1 MSNDPSQSPLT
12 QADLDRLLSHNLF
25 KQTQSVKGILWMSF
39 LRGVTFGFGS
49 VLGATVVVYL
59 VAQTLAQIEFITIVG
74 DWINA
79 LLRELDGR

>member
-39 LRGVTFGFGS
+39 SARCDLWVWLCAGGDCGGLFSRADFGP
-49 VLGATVVVYL
+49 
-59 VAQTLAQIEFITIVG
+59 
-74 DWINA
+74 N
-79 LLRELDGR
+79 